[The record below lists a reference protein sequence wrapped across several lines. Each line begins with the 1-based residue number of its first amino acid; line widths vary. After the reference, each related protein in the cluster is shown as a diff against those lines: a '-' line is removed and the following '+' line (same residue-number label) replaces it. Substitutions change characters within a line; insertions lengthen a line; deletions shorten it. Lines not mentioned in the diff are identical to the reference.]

1 MNIMEE
7 PTVESVFGA
16 NAGAVWRMLHKNGPS
31 NISDIAKATSLSRE
45 EVHGALG
52 WLGRENK
59 IVMTRQA
66 RVVFFSLHESEL
78 RTKAPGGATGRAP
91 GSAKGSSAT
100 GIAMPVAQREERAS
114 PKPKKAAKAG
124 RIGASNT
131 TVQAAKKA
139 LAFILA
145 ELDENREPTIAQV
158 SKASG
163 MHSRQ
168 LGKALSSLEVKSRS
182 IRRKGKSAQI
192 YPLDQKARVW
202 ELAALDAEGLQ
213 KMMQKAIEA
222 GKAEKRERLTVF
234 D

>member
-1 MNIMEE
+1 MNHMEE

-91 GSAKGSSAT
+91 GSAKG
-100 GIAMPVAQREERAS
+100 IAMPVAQREERAS

-168 LGKALSSLEVKSRS
+168 LGKALSSLEVKSIS
-182 IRRKGKSAQI
+182 IRREGKSAQI
-192 YPLDQKARVW
+192 YPLDLKARVW

>member
-1 MNIMEE
+1 MAE
-7 PTVESVFGA
+7 PTVESLFGA
-16 NAGAVWRMLHKNGPS
+16 NAGAVWRALHKNGPG

-59 IVMTRQA
+59 IFIERRA
-66 RVVFFSLHESEL
+66 RVMFFSLQESEL
-78 RTKAPGGATGRAP
+78 RE
-91 GSAKGSSAT
+91 SSLHF
-100 GIAMPVAQREERAS
+100 
-114 PKPKKAAKAG
+114 PKPKVRSPDSSSAGQKKISKAG
-124 RIGASNT
+124 KTGASN
-131 TVQAAKKA
+131 AALEAARKA

-145 ELDENREPTIAQV
+145 EMEENREPAMAQV

-168 LGKALSSLEVKSRS
+168 LAKALSSLDVKSKA
-182 IRRKGKSAQI
+182 IRVKGKSVQI
-192 YPLDQKARVW
+192 YPLDLKARVW

-213 KMMQKAIEA
+213 KMMETGEQPSGADTEQSQ
-222 GKAEKRERLTVF
+222 ERLTVF

>member
-1 MNIMEE
+1 MNHMEE

-16 NAGAVWRMLHKNGPS
+16 NAGAVWRMLHKNGPR

-91 GSAKGSSAT
+91 GSAT

-182 IRRKGKSAQI
+182 IRREGKSAQI
-192 YPLDQKARVW
+192 YPLDLKARVW

-222 GKAEKRERLTVF
+222 GKAEKGERLTVF